1 MAYVGDGAWCMSF
14 QELLTC
20 VRERIPVTAVVFHN
34 GQWGAEKKNQVD
46 FYGRRFVGSNLQN
59 PNFAELARAMGA
71 EGLRV
76 EHADQVGDALR
87 AACKAQSEG
96 KTTVLEM
103 MVSQELGDPFR
114 RDALKQPVR
123 FLKKYQPYVNQP
135 FASGKRR
142 CRSSRRD
149 TRREDGRAPDPEVR
163 MRSRGSGSGDPARP
177 ADASATSG
185 PAARAEASAPRGR
198 RQQERERWRAMDCSR
213 RCAMPHCRRAG
224 CARRWHI
231 PCPRPAWARRFN
243 ARGRLYRAGAGGAA
257 RASRGCWRNRACRP
271 AGWKSSTRPT
281 TSWNRR
287 GPRRRWRD
295 GAVGMLMKG
304 SLHSDHFMAA
314 VVARE
319 SGLRTAR
326 RISHAFVMSVAAY
339 PKLFILTDAAVNIAP
354 TLAEKADIAQNA
366 IDLARSLGV
375 DRPKVAVL
383 CATESVNPS
392 MPATLDAAALS
403 KMADRM
409 QIRGALVDGPLALD
423 NAISRE
429 AAELKGIASPV
440 AGQADIL
447 LAPDI
452 EAGNMLYKELTWLA
466 GAGAAGLVLGTRV
479 PVLLTSR
486 ADSVQARVDSCA
498 IAALHARALAA

>member
-1 MAYVGDGAWCMSF
+1 MASDGLFAPLRDAALSAGR
-14 QELLTC
+14 L
-20 VRERIPVTAVVFHN
+20 RTAVAYPLSASSL
-34 GQWGAEKKNQVD
+34 GAAVQ
-46 FYGRRFVGSNLQN
+46 
-59 PNFAELARAMGA
+59 ARAAGYIEPVLVGPRA
-71 EGLRV
+71 RIARLLEESGLPAGGL
-76 EHADQVGDALR
+76 EIIDAPDDELESAR
-87 AACKAQSEG
+87 AAA
-96 KTTVLEM
+96 
-103 MVSQELGDPFR
+103 
-114 RDALKQPVR
+114 AL
-123 FLKKYQPYVNQP
+123 
-135 FASGKRR
+135 A
-142 CRSSRRD
+142 
-149 TRREDGRAPDPEVR
+149 
-163 MRSRGSGSGDPARP
+163 
-177 ADASATSG
+177 
-185 PAARAEASAPRGR
+185 
-198 RQQERERWRAMDCSR
+198 
-213 RCAMPHCRRAG
+213 
-224 CARRWHI
+224 
-231 PCPRPAWARRFN
+231 
-243 ARGRLYRAGAGGAA
+243 
-257 RASRGCWRNRACRP
+257 
-271 AGWKSSTRPT
+271 
-281 TSWNRR
+281 
-287 GPRRRWRD
+287 RD

-498 IAALHARALAA
+498 IAALHARASGV

>member
-1 MAYVGDGAWCMSF
+1 MPKHVMVSTDIGNICSVSNSYLRFDEPNSMLAAMSFGNCGYALPALIGAKLGRPDRPAVAYVGDGAWCMSF

-46 FYGRRFVGSNLQN
+46 YGRRFVGSNLQN

-163 MRSRGSGSGDPARP
+163 MRSRGSGAGIRRGLPMRPRLAARRRAGPRPARRAAAP
-177 ADASATSG
+177 AGAKDGERWIVRAAARCRIVGG
-185 PAARAEASAPRGR
+185 PAAHGGGISLVRVQPGRGG
-198 RQQERERWRAMDCSR
+198 S
-213 RCAMPHCRRAG
+213 G
-224 CARRWHI
+224 
-231 PCPRPAWARRFN
+231 

-257 RASRGCWRNRACRP
+257 RAHRAAAGGIGP
-271 AGWKSSTRPT
+271 AG
-281 TSWNRR
+281 RR
-287 GPRRRWRD
+287 AGNHRRARRRAGI
-295 GAVGMLMKG
+295 GAG
-304 SLHSDHFMAA
+304 
-314 VVARE
+314 
-319 SGLRTAR
+319 
-326 RISHAFVMSVAAY
+326 
-339 PKLFILTDAAVNIAP
+339 
-354 TLAEKADIAQNA
+354 
-366 IDLARSLGV
+366 
-375 DRPKVAVL
+375 
-383 CATESVNPS
+383 
-392 MPATLDAAALS
+392 
-403 KMADRM
+403 
-409 QIRGALVDGPLALD
+409 RG
-423 NAISRE
+423 
-429 AAELKGIASPV
+429 
-440 AGQADIL
+440 
-447 LAPDI
+447 
-452 EAGNMLYKELTWLA
+452 
-466 GAGAAGLVLGTRV
+466 GAGARRRRGHADEGQPAQRSFHGGGGGARVGPAHGEAHQPCLRDVGRGLSQAVHPDGRGGQHRAHAGRR
-479 PVLLTSR
+479 PTSR
-486 ADSVQARVDSCA
+486 RTPSTWRARWAWTGPRWRCCA
-498 IAALHARALAA
+498 RQNR

>member
-1 MAYVGDGAWCMSF
+1 
-14 QELLTC
+14 
-20 VRERIPVTAVVFHN
+20 
-34 GQWGAEKKNQVD
+34 
-46 FYGRRFVGSNLQN
+46 
-59 PNFAELARAMGA
+59 
-71 EGLRV
+71 
-76 EHADQVGDALR
+76 
-87 AACKAQSEG
+87 
-96 KTTVLEM
+96 
-103 MVSQELGDPFR
+103 
-114 RDALKQPVR
+114 
-123 FLKKYQPYVNQP
+123 
-135 FASGKRR
+135 
-142 CRSSRRD
+142 
-149 TRREDGRAPDPEVR
+149 
-163 MRSRGSGSGDPARP
+163 
-177 ADASATSG
+177 
-185 PAARAEASAPRGR
+185 
-198 RQQERERWRAMDCSR
+198 
-213 RCAMPHCRRAG
+213 MPHCRRAG

-231 PCPRPAWARRFN
+231 PCPRPAWARRFRR
-243 ARGRLYRAGAGGAA
+243 ARPAISSRCWWGRARIARLLEESGLPAGGLEIIDAPDDELESA
-257 RASRGCWRNRACRP
+257 RAA
-271 AGWKSSTRPT
+271 AALA
-281 TSWNRR
+281 
-287 GPRRRWRD
+287 RD

-440 AGQADIL
+440 AGRPTSCWRPISRPA
-447 LAPDI
+447 
-452 EAGNMLYKELTWLA
+452 TCS
-466 GAGAAGLVLGTRV
+466 TRNS
-479 PVLLTSR
+479 PGWP
-486 ADSVQARVDSCA
+486 
-498 IAALHARALAA
+498 ARARPGWC

>member
-1 MAYVGDGAWCMSF
+1 MPKHVMVSTDIGNICSVSNSYLRFDEPNSMLAAMSFGNCGYALPALIGAKLGRPDRPAVAYVGDGAWCMSF

-46 FYGRRFVGSNLQN
+46 FYGRRFVGNLQN

-163 MRSRGSGSGDPARP
+163 MRSEDPGAGIRRGLPMRPRP
-177 ADASATSG
+177 AGGAPG
-185 PAARAEASAPRGR
+185 RASAPRGR
-198 RQQERERWRAMDCSR
+198 RQQERKMASDGLFAPL
-213 RCAMPHCRRAG
+213 RCRIVGGRLRTAVAYPLSASSLGAAVH
-224 CARRWHI
+224 
-231 PCPRPAWARRFN
+231 

-287 GPRRRWRD
+287 GPRRRWR
-295 GAVGMLMKG
+295 A
-304 SLHSDHFMAA
+304 
-314 VVARE
+314 
-319 SGLRTAR
+319 TAPW
-326 RISHAFVMSVAAY
+326 A
-339 PKLFILTDAAVNIAP
+339 
-354 TLAEKADIAQNA
+354 
-366 IDLARSLGV
+366 
-375 DRPKVAVL
+375 
-383 CATESVNPS
+383 C
-392 MPATLDAAALS
+392 
-403 KMADRM
+403 
-409 QIRGALVDGPLALD
+409 
-423 NAISRE
+423 
-429 AAELKGIASPV
+429 
-440 AGQADIL
+440 
-447 LAPDI
+447 
-452 EAGNMLYKELTWLA
+452 
-466 GAGAAGLVLGTRV
+466 
-479 PVLLTSR
+479 
-486 ADSVQARVDSCA
+486 
-498 IAALHARALAA
+498 

>member
-1 MAYVGDGAWCMSF
+1 MSF

-185 PAARAEASAPRGR
+185 PAARR
-198 RQQERERWRAMDCSR
+198 RPA
-213 RCAMPHCRRAG
+213 RRAG
-224 CARRWHI
+224 GASRSEKDGERWIVRAAARCRI
-231 PCPRPAWARRFN
+231 VGGPAAHGGGISLVRVQPGRGGSG

-287 GPRRRWRD
+287 GPRRRWRATPPWACD
-295 GAVGMLMKG
+295 V
-304 SLHSDHFMAA
+304 DP
-314 VVARE
+314 
-319 SGLRTAR
+319 AR
-326 RISHAFVMSVAAY
+326 RVHAVAACC
-339 PKLFILTDAAVNIAP
+339 ILTDAAVNIAP
-354 TLAEKADIAQNA
+354 TLAEGRHRAERHRPGALAGRGPAQGGGA
-366 IDLARSLGV
+366 VR
-375 DRPKVAVL
+375 DRIG
-383 CATESVNPS
+383 ESVHAGHAGRGGPVQDGR
-392 MPATLDAAALS
+392 PDA
-403 KMADRM
+403 DTR
-409 QIRGALVDGPLALD
+409 R
-423 NAISRE
+423 
-429 AAELKGIASPV
+429 
-440 AGQADIL
+440 AGGRA
-447 LAPDI
+447 
-452 EAGNMLYKELTWLA
+452 A
-466 GAGAAGLVLGTRV
+466 GAGQRHFARGGGAEGHRLAGGGAGRHPAGARYRGRQHALQGTHLAGRRGRG
-479 PVLLTSR
+479 R
-486 ADSVQARVDSCA
+486 AGAGHACRSC
-498 IAALHARALAA
+498 